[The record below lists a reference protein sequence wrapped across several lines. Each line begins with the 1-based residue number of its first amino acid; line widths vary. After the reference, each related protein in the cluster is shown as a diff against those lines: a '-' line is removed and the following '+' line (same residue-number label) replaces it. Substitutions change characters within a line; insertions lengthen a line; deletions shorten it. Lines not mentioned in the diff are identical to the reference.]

1 MSENWLLEGMRF
13 SIGDTEFRIS
23 FNYSLS
29 YPEIDENQQTIAHD
43 HSYIELHIVSE
54 GVLHIKADEDFF
66 VKKNEIL
73 MIAPGVYHSTEMSE
87 VRTMRYAVGIEFFK
101 KSGAMEK
108 TYSYFKELFG
118 SFSCIKLTHCQSI
131 IMGLLKIRRLLNSD
145 KVFVPYRIKNY
156 IAEMLFDICDNMESH
171 RQQHSEEQDRNA
183 KREDDWD
190 SEDRLCIALDAIITL
205 NGKNGFKTLDE
216 IGHDLFLDKQQI
228 NRIMKRR
235 YNMTFKQKQIFSRI
249 EYAKNILYQTDKSI
263 DAIAYEIGYTNITS
277 FYKNFKKV
285 VGCTP
290 NEFRKRVKNTNKK

>member
-1 MSENWLLEGMRF
+1 MSENWLFEGMRIL
-13 SIGDTEFRIS
+13 IGDTEFRIS

-54 GVLHIKADEDFF
+54 GVLRIKADEDFF

-73 MIAPGVYHSTEMSE
+73 MIAPGVYHSTEINE

-101 KSGAMEK
+101 RSGTMEK

-118 SFSCIKLTHCQSI
+118 SFSCIKLTHCQSS

-145 KVFVPYRIKNY
+145 NVFMSYRIKNY
-156 IAEMLFDICDNMESH
+156 IAEILFDICDNMELH
-171 RQQHSEEQDRNA
+171 RLQHGNELVRYNQENN
-183 KREDDWD
+183 WG
-190 SEDRLCIALDAIITL
+190 SEDRLCIALDAIISM

-216 IGHDLFLDKQQI
+216 IGRNLFLDKQQI
-228 NRIMKRR
+228 NRIMKKR